1 MYNVRA
7 YSVSGRKETDVDIE
21 RTMEFILEQQARLA
35 EQQARFAEQLAAQ
48 QANFEERLIAQEERF
63 NRELAG
69 VTAVLLDVAA
79 AQERTNE
86 IVATL
91 AERQIETEQV
101 VKALGERLD
110 ALMIVVERHIADH
123 K

>member
-1 MYNVRA
+1 VYNVRA
-7 YSVSGRKETDVDIE
+7 YWVSGRKETDVDIE

-69 VTAVLLDVAA
+69 VTAVLLDVAT

-110 ALMIVVERHIADH
+110 ALMIVVERHISDH

>member
-1 MYNVRA
+1 
-7 YSVSGRKETDVDIE
+7 VDIE

-35 EQQARFAEQLAAQ
+35 EQQARFAEQMAAQ